1 MRAPRRPHSSR
12 TIYSLALCGA
22 CPIRTRPK
30 PPKIPVG
37 KNSRVK
43 GGLRSYA
50 TPPELFLTGGG
61 LQGSA
66 APARPS
72 RPCAQAFRRS
82 SPPAGT
88 QSISLLPHFSHR
100 LATVAGM
107 AKALKIATIHEHC
120 PVSTVRLDVI
130 HFRGRCP
137 VSVPSTLPA
146 KRLTKELAGPQVF
159 RPLWCQVHPVP
170 GLGFVAAVILWP
182 VAVAVAVG
190 DQGRTPRMPAWAQR
204 LLCHGLSPPGKTK
217 SLRQHVRP
225 LRIMW
230 HRLYGTGTRRYL
242 RWTLSR
248 RACSTPSSSWLWSL
262 D

>member
-1 MRAPRRPHSSR
+1 M
-12 TIYSLALCGA
+12 
-22 CPIRTRPK
+22 
-30 PPKIPVG
+30 
-37 KNSRVK
+37 
-43 GGLRSYA
+43 
-50 TPPELFLTGGG
+50 
-61 LQGSA
+61 QGSA
-66 APARPS
+66 APARPA

-82 SPPAGT
+82 SPPAST

-182 VAVAVAVG
+182 VAVAVAAG